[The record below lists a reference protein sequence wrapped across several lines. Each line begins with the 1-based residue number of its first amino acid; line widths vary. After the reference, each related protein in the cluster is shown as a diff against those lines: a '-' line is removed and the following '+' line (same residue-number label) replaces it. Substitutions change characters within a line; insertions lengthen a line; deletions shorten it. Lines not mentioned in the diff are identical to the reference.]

1 MFMIST
7 NRKKNRIT
15 IEEDG
20 YLPAYSAY
28 EQGAMTYKVS
38 MKLTDFE
45 GLLPISVLDDIQ
57 DREIEEAANDDVNFI
72 YEMREMVKNH
82 DKSLHFIEKIGKVE

>member
-20 YLPAYSAY
+20 YLQSYSAY

-45 GLLPISVLDDIQ
+45 GLLPFSVLDDIQ
-57 DREIEEAANDDVNFI
+57 DQEIEEAANDDLNFI
-72 YEMREMVKNH
+72 YEMRELVKNH

>member
-20 YLPAYSAY
+20 YLQSYSAY
-28 EQGAMTYKVS
+28 EQG
-38 MKLTDFE
+38 
-45 GLLPISVLDDIQ
+45 Q
-57 DREIEEAANDDVNFI
+57 
-72 YEMREMVKNH
+72 
-82 DKSLHFIEKIGKVE
+82 

>member
-1 MFMIST
+1 MFMITT
-7 NRKKNRIT
+7 NRRNNRIT

-45 GLLPISVLDDIQ
+45 GLLPISVLGDIRDD
-57 DREIEEAANDDVNFI
+57 EIEECANDDVNFI
-72 YEMREMVKNH
+72 YEMRELVKNH

>member
-7 NRKKNRIT
+7 NRKNNRIT

-45 GLLPISVLDDIQ
+45 GLLPMSVLGDIRDD
-57 DREIEEAANDDVNFI
+57 EIEEAANDDVNFI

-82 DKSLHFIEKIGKVE
+82 DKSLYFIEKIGKVE

>member
-7 NRKKNRIT
+7 NRKNNRIT

-20 YLPAYSAY
+20 YLQSCSAY

-38 MKLTDFE
+38 MKLTDFD
-45 GLLPISVLDDIQ
+45 GLLPFSVLDDIQ
-57 DREIEEAANDDVNFI
+57 DQEIEEAANDDVNFI
-72 YEMREMVKNH
+72 YEMRELVKKH
-82 DKSLHFIEKIGKVE
+82 DKSRHFIEKIGKVE

>member
-20 YLPAYSAY
+20 YLQSYSAY

-45 GLLPISVLDDIQ
+45 GLLPMSVLGDIRDD
-57 DREIEEAANDDVNFI
+57 EIEECANDDVNFI
-72 YEMREMVKNH
+72 YEMRELVKNH

>member
-1 MFMIST
+1 MFMITT
-7 NRKKNRIT
+7 NRRNNRIT

-38 MKLTDFE
+38 MKLTDFD
-45 GLLPISVLDDIQ
+45 GLLPFSVLDDIQ
-57 DREIEEAANDDVNFI
+57 DQEIEEAANDDVNFI
-72 YEMREMVKNH
+72 YEMRELVKNH